1 MLFDEV
7 DSDGS
12 GFITVNE
19 VKDLIRK
26 SGHGG
31 DVSDSE
37 IEALVKACDDNGD
50 GKISFEEFVTNM
62 VGQMIYKV
70 TCEIKSNF
78 NVISMHAVP
87 QAVKTYRLLLVQH
100 TTDFAIWIFKLPD
113 TPSRALLLLHE

>member
-62 VGQMIYKV
+62 VG
-70 TCEIKSNF
+70 
-78 NVISMHAVP
+78 
-87 QAVKTYRLLLVQH
+87 
-100 TTDFAIWIFKLPD
+100 
-113 TPSRALLLLHE
+113 